1 MNSYKDILKKGG
13 KYIVYT
19 LLLFCALFIIGII
32 AGLFIYI
39 FLDKD
44 CDNQFI
50 HGCMSAGMSEEICKD
65 KIY

>member
-13 KYIVYT
+13 KYIGYT

-32 AGLFIYI
+32 TGLFIYI

-50 HGCMSAGMSEEICKD
+50 QGCISAGLSEETCKG